1 MTPTPHQHRSHHR
14 TRRAGVT
21 LHRTGFTL
29 VEALTA
35 IVIVATLL
43 VIASNVIFAGVDAYA
58 ATATRARVTAEMSS
72 AMERASVALRDIPMD
87 TGQATA
93 KPLIQSV
100 TASSITW
107 STTSTL
113 ALTSGSL
120 VLTTAADGAATLQ
133 TNVTGFTIVA
143 YDQSGAALTLPLSGT
158 ACHAVQRLEI
168 SLTVART
175 GVTQTLRTRVFLRNL
190 VETASPV

>member
-1 MTPTPHQHRSHHR
+1 MHVQSRQHLPSTARGAGAAV
-14 TRRAGVT
+14 RA
-21 LHRTGFTL
+21 FTL

-58 ATATRARVTAEMSS
+58 STSTRARLTAEMSS
-72 AMERASVALRDIPMD
+72 AMERASAALRDIPMD

-100 TASSITW
+100 TTNSITW

-113 ALTSGSL
+113 ALSSGSL

-133 TNVTGFTIVA
+133 TDAADFAIVA
-143 YDQSGAALTLPLSGT
+143 YDQNGAVLTLPLSGT
-158 ACHAVQRLEI
+158 ACHAVQRIEI
-168 SLTVART
+168 SLTCTRA
-175 GVTQTLRTRVFLRNL
+175 GVSQTLRTRVFLRNL
-190 VETASPV
+190 VETAAPV